1 MPKLV
6 VIRHGQSEWNRENR
20 FTGWVDVDLS
30 EKGVEEA
37 RHAGELLKGESFDIL
52 FTSVLQRAIRTAELA
67 LESAGIEDLP
77 TIRDEAL
84 NERHYGDLQGL
95 NKEETRQK
103 HGAEQVHTW
112 RRSFNARPPGEE
124 GESLKMTID
133 RVLPFYHRVIEPML
147 LDGKNVLI
155 VAHGNSLRAL
165 SYHLDGHTEESIV
178 KLEIPTGVPIVYDLT
193 VEEGALKVQNRSI
206 LT

>member
-1 MPKLV
+1 MPQLIL
-6 VIRHGQSEWNRENR
+6 IRHGQSLWNKENR

-37 RHAGELLKGESFDIL
+37 LNAGRLLKGMKIDL
-52 FTSVLQRAIRTAELA
+52 LYTSVLKRAIRTADIA
-67 LESAGIEDLP
+67 LKEACITDLP
-77 TIRDEAL
+77 TTRDQAL

-103 HGAEQVHTW
+103 HGADQVHTW
-112 RRSFNARPPGEE
+112 RRSFDISPPGEDA
-124 GESLKMTID
+124 ESLSMTID
-133 RVLPFYHRVIEPML
+133 RVLPYYRQEIEPHL

-165 SYHLDGHTEESIV
+165 SYHLDNHDKESII
-178 KLEIPTGVPIVYDLT
+178 KLESPTGAPIVYDLK
-193 VEEGALKVQNRSI
+193 VEDGSLLVANRTAL
-206 LT
+206 

>member
-1 MPKLV
+1 MPQLV
-6 VIRHGQSEWNRENR
+6 VIRHGQSVWNKENR

-30 EKGVEEA
+30 ETGVEEA
-37 RHAGELLKGESFDIL
+37 RRAGELLRGRTFDHL
-52 FTSVLQRAIRTAELA
+52 FTSVLKRATRTAEIA
-67 LESAGIEDLP
+67 LEEAGIQELP
-77 TIRDEAL
+77 TSRSEAL

-103 HGAEQVHTW
+103 HGADQVHIW
-112 RRSFNARPPGEE
+112 RRSFKVSPPGDEA
-124 GESLKMTID
+124 ESLSMTID
-133 RVLPFYHRVIEPML
+133 RVLPYYHEKIEPML
-147 LDGKNVLI
+147 LDGKNILI

-178 KLEIPTGVPIVYDLT
+178 ELEIPTGVPIVYDLAINDGELST
-193 VEEGALKVQNRSI
+193 TTRQV

>member
-6 VIRHGQSEWNRENR
+6 LIRHGQSEWNRENR
-20 FTGWVDVDLS
+20 FTGWVDIDLS

-37 RHAGELLKGESFDIL
+37 RRAGDLLRGESFDVL
-52 FTSVLQRAIRTAELA
+52 FTSVLKRATRTAEIA
-67 LESAGIEDLP
+67 MQSAGIEDLP
-77 TIRDEAL
+77 THRDSSL

-95 NKEETRQK
+95 NKEEMRQK
-103 HGAEQVHTW
+103 HGADQVHTW
-112 RRSFNARPPGEE
+112 RRSFNVRPPGED
-124 GESLKMTID
+124 GESLKMTIE
-133 RVLPFYHRVIEPML
+133 RVLPYYHREIEPML

-178 KLEIPTGVPIVYDLT
+178 ELEIPTGVPIEYDLAI
-193 VEEGALKVQNRSI
+193 EHGSLKVLSRTV
-206 LT
+206 LV